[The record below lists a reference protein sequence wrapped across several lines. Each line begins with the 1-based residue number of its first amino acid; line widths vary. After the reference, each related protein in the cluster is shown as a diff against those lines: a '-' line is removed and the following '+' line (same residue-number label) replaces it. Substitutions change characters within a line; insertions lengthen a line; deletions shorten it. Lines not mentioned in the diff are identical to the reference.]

1 MIRYRQKKISILFGS
16 LLMVGAW
23 WLPVQAK
30 QTTNLILEKAVTT
43 DDPTIPIEELELMLK
58 PLTLDELEGEAQAWM
73 FLLKTKVKE
82 LSDAEIAVKR
92 KNRELQQTKEA
103 VDALE
108 DAKDALEEATD
119 TKEKIETKG
128 SAKDR
133 IKALKAA
140 EDAQEA
146 LEKAQES
153 VEEAVKEEEKTKQD
167 KTLQGAIDKAVE
179 GTEQQKDKAKTSNEE
194 VAKVQEKIGTISN
207 KIITDEQQQK
217 KTQQGIDQAK
227 QNLEEAVEAKTEVKK
242 QVLVNMTTLR
252 EERTALSDRFEV
264 VLEELETKGGDV
276 ELYDKYIDAISGIK
290 VDVTDTQGTW
300 ITIVGWLQSK
310 EGGLRWA
317 NNIGKFLGIVAG
329 FSILSLIVGTV
340 LEKSL
345 WMFPNMSAMLRQFV
359 VRITRQGLF
368 VVGIIL
374 GITALEVSIG
384 PLMAMIGAAGFVVAF
399 AFQNT
404 LGNFANGLMILLYK
418 PFDVGDM
425 IEVAGVKGTV
435 KDVNLVC
442 TTINTLENK
451 IIIVPNNS
459 IWGNVIANET
469 SSPIRAMFLTV
480 RISYSNSITQA
491 LQVLTDIA
499 NSHPLV
505 LKDPAPWIDTGEL
518 AEYAVNIWFM
528 AYTKKEDYWTA
539 YCDISRIIKER
550 FEQEG
555 IVIPLPQQEIYI
567 SQAMAKQ
574 EGSGAK
580 TLKGNDLTLEGSH
593 GQIAT
598 PKPHSSFPNGNTA

>member
-1 MIRYRQKKISILFGS
+1 MIRYRQRKINILFGS

-30 QTTNLILEKAVTT
+30 QTTNNLALEKAITSE
-43 DDPTIPIEELELMLK
+43 DPTIPIEELELMLK
-58 PLTLDELEGEAQAWM
+58 PLTLDELDGEAEAWM

-108 DAKDALEEATD
+108 EAKEALEEATD
-119 TKEKIETKG
+119 TKQKIETEG
-128 SAKDR
+128 SAQDR
-133 IKALKAA
+133 VKALEAA
-140 EDAQEA
+140 EDAQQA

-167 KTLQGAIDKAVE
+167 QTLQGAIDKAVE
-179 GTEQQKDKAKTSNEE
+179 GTEKEKDKAKTSSEE
-194 VAKVQEKIGTISN
+194 VAKVQDKIGTISN
-207 KIITDEQQQK
+207 KIVTDEQEQK
-217 KTQQGIDQAK
+217 KTELGLDNAK
-227 QNLEEAVEAKTEVKK
+227 QDLEEAVEAKTEVKK

-276 ELYDKYIDAISGIK
+276 ELYNKYIDAISGIK
-290 VDVTDTQGTW
+290 VDVTDTEGTW

-329 FSILSLIVGTV
+329 FSILSLILGKV

-368 VVGIIL
+368 LVGL
-374 GITALEVSIG
+374 LVGITALEVSIG

-404 LGNFANGLMILLYK
+404 LGNFANGLMILVYK

-442 TTINTLENK
+442 TTINTYENK

-459 IWGNVIANET
+459 IWGNVIENET
-469 SSPIRAMFLTV
+469 SSPVRAMFLTV

-491 LQVLTDIA
+491 IQVLKDIA

-505 LKDPAPWIDTGEL
+505 LEDPAPWIDTGEL

-528 AYTKKEDYWTA
+528 AYTKKQDYWTA
-539 YCDISRIIKER
+539 YCEISRIIKER

-567 SQAMAKQ
+567 SEAMAKQ
-574 EGSGAK
+574 
-580 TLKGNDLTLEGSH
+580 DLPRAGSH

-598 PKPHSSFPNGNTA
+598 PKPHSSFPNGKTA